1 MLNYLNNYLE
11 TLTVERGASINTTD
25 AYRRDISAF
34 ISWLGSRGVRDA
46 ALIGPD
52 DVAVY
57 LMSQKKAGRAPSTL
71 VRKTSTLRQFSA
83 FLFAEGIT
91 ESDFTSAL
99 EQVRKP
105 SQRLPQTLTASEVE
119 RLLSAPDRS
128 TSDGMRDAAMLDVM
142 YSCGLRVQELVD
154 LSVAQIDR
162 KSETVKV
169 FGKGR
174 KERIVPI
181 GKKAIQTV
189 DTYVDHARLTLVSS
203 GNCQAL
209 FIGSSG
215 TPVTRIQFWRSMKYY
230 GRVAGISKNISPHT
244 LRHSFA
250 THLLAGGAD
259 IRTIQEMLGHS
270 SIVTTQRYAHVD
282 VARLRSEY
290 DRSHPRA

>member
-11 TLTVERGASINTTD
+11 SLTVERGASANTTD
-25 AYRRDISAF
+25 AYRRDITAF
-34 ISWLGSRGVRDA
+34 ISWLDSRGVRDV
-46 ALIGPD
+46 ALVGAD

-57 LMSQKKAGRAPSTL
+57 LMSQKKLGRAPATL

-83 FLFAEGIT
+83 FLFAEGVT

-105 SQRLPQTLTASEVE
+105 SQRLPQTLTAVEVE
-119 RLLSAPDRS
+119 RLLAAPDVN
-128 TSDGMRDAAMLDVM
+128 TANGMRDAAMLDVM

-154 LSVAQIDR
+154 LSITQIDR

-181 GKKAIQTV
+181 GKKAIRTV
-189 DTYVDHARLTLVSS
+189 DTYVDHGRPYLLPSS
-203 GNCQAL
+203 KCRAL
-209 FIGSSG
+209 FIDPSG
-215 TPVTRIQFWRSMKYY
+215 TPMTRIQFWRLIKQY
-230 GRVAGISKNISPHT
+230 GQVAGITKNISPHT

-250 THLLAGGAD
+250 THLLSGGAD

-282 VARLRSEY
+282 IARLRSEY